1 MKKSL
6 FYLFIM
12 GIMVMFFNYDVQ
24 AQNVVRTSHPSSAD
38 PATFNRKA
46 APLPI
51 PNDPSSGF
59 VRGGSVKPPAPV
71 PTTTPPKQQTQQE
84 KVLRSINERLAYL
97 KTLPNPTDKEKQEL
111 VKLNEYLLVIKNNSK

>member
-6 FYLFIM
+6 FYPFIM
-12 GIMVMFFNYDVQ
+12 GIMVMFFNCEVQ
-24 AQNVVRTSHPSSAD
+24 AQNVVRTSQPSSAY
-38 PATFNRKA
+38 PAKFNRKT